1 MISTRFY
8 SGLIGGILGFIFT
21 FYAVY
26 YGTTDE
32 IVFGES
38 FLMGSSMI
46 AMGLS
51 TIAIISACMI
61 RLKPRFS
68 SWALVITGLLIPFF
82 ISTYGFVPLIFLFIA
97 GIPGLKQYN

>member
-1 MISTRFY
+1 MTSTRFY

-68 SWALVITGLLIPFF
+68 SWTLVISGLLIPFF
-82 ISTYGFVPLIFLFIA
+82 ISTYGFVPLVFLLIS
-97 GIPGLKQYN
+97 GIPGIRQNN